1 MNAKTDRWE
10 IYTDRAGRRHWRWP
24 ATSAPSERDG
34 RDVDVDSRQ
43 RAGMPVPQQAYFFA
57 PLLARG
63 K

>member
-10 IYTDRAGRRHWRWP
+10 SYTDKAGRRHWRWP
-24 ATSAPSERDG
+24 ATSSTPEREG
-34 RDVDVDSRQ
+34 TLVNADSRQ
-43 RAGMPVPQQAYFFA
+43 RNGLPSSQQAYFA

>member
-10 IYTDRAGRRHWRWP
+10 VYTDKAGKRHWRWP
-24 ATSAPSERDG
+24 AASAPSERDG
-34 RDVDVDSRQ
+34 RDVGADSRQ
-43 RAGMPVPQQAYFFA
+43 RTGWPLPQQASFA